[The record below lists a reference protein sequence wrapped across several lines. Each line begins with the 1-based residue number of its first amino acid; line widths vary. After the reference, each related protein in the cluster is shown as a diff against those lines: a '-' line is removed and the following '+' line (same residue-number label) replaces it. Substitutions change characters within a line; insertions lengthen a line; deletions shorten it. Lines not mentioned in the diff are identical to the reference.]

1 MYAYK
6 RRRLLLVLVG
16 AHRRWEARKH
26 WGTITNRT
34 RDVARQA
41 LAWIA
46 PKNWV
51 IVEQIVRWSVA
62 YAEVTKN
69 HLRYEDHTE
78 ALEGVLSPE
87 DIDDL
92 KRCKHQPILAMEKIS
107 DLLSFAHR
115 QGLITDIQAMRFDE
129 NMTSFEDE
137 LGASE
142 RILRTSLPFAY
153 VVHVRVIT
161 LLWLGVLPFASIS
174 VLHYFTIPMSIILA
188 YTLLVLE
195 DTGCDIEEPYAK
207 NFNALPLNLIVRNIQ
222 NNLLEMLERKRRTWG
237 PPSESGTNLSS
248 SPRRGSLQGGLPSTS
263 CTLSGE
269 SRSSNGLSRISRRDS
284 FTRHAVEEDDMARAR
299 IRRTATPLAK
309 PGMSLQAEKRQIVWT
324 GRGEK
329 ARLFMEESA
338 KLRKDVQ
345 ARLRRIS
352 LTGRPSADL
361 SHQITD
367 LRRTSLSKSHHGEVT
382 VNVCPAKPLSKGDE
396 KNPAKALKEDI
407 TDTFTKAPRTIRR
420 SFSYTDDK
428 DSAAVL
434 QLALDES
441 SQSMR
446 GSKSNPAL
454 QPLDNIP
461 EGISERAAASGDARR
476 PSRMSHASSAD
487 EIVSSDEIRVDVVAS
502 EDNKAEG
509 SGSGSE

>member
-1 MYAYK
+1 M
-6 RRRLLLVLVG
+6 
-16 AHRRWEARKH
+16 
-26 WGTITNRT
+26 
-34 RDVARQA
+34 
-41 LAWIA
+41 
-46 PKNWV
+46 
-51 IVEQIVRWSVA
+51 RWSVA

-107 DLLSFAHR
+107 DLLGFAHR

-161 LLWLGVLPFASIS
+161 LLWLGFLPFASIS
-174 VLHYFTIPMSIILA
+174 VLHYFTIPMCIILA

-237 PPSESGTNLSS
+237 PPSGSGNSS
-248 SPRRGSLQGGLPSTS
+248 SGPQGSVKPGLPSVS
-263 CTLSGE
+263 CTLSRE
-269 SRSSNGLSRISRRDS
+269 SFSDAHKRDS
-284 FTRHAVEEDDMARAR
+284 FTQQAVEEDDMARAR
-299 IRRTATPLAK
+299 IRRTVPLAK
-309 PGMSLQAEKRQIVWT
+309 PPGLSLQAEKRQIVWT

-338 KLRKDVQ
+338 KLRKEVR

-352 LTGRPSADL
+352 LTGRPSADI
-361 SHQITD
+361 QQPD
-367 LRRTSLSKSHHGEVT
+367 LRRASLSKSHHGEVRVT
-382 VNVCPAKPLSKGDE
+382 VNPSKPPSKAAE
-396 KNPAKALKEDI
+396 KKPAKAAADI
-407 TDTFTKAPRTIRR
+407 SDIFSQASRTVIRR

-434 QLALDES
+434 QQALSES
-441 SQSMR
+441 SQ
-446 GSKSNPAL
+446 
-454 QPLDNIP
+454 PLRASQSYHGLKLRPMGNIP
-461 EGISERAAASGDARR
+461 EGNSERGFVGR
-476 PSRMSHASSAD
+476 PPYSRLSTSSASD
-487 EIVSSDEIRVDVVAS
+487 EIVSCERVNVIV
-502 EDNKAEG
+502 EDSKAEG
-509 SGSGSE
+509 SGSALEEK